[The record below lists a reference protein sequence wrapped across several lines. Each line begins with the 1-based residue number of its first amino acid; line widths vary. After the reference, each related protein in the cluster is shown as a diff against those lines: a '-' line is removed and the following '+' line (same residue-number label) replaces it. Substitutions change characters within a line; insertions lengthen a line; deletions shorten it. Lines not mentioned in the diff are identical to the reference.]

1 MAQGDFFSDLSNA
14 ADKLNQ
20 AAKDGVINN
29 STQEQQMERM
39 LEMYEAINA
48 KKEAG
53 FKWDLKSETIG
64 ANIRRWGKGMVDDA
78 NNLKKAKKG
87 LKIQQEGINKLNDL
101 ELKLIKEGK
110 KETAELVKKKKE
122 QAVLEKEISQ
132 VNLNVAKSASSK
144 LGSVMAG
151 FSNFGKSAIN
161 LFSPLS
167 GIFSFI
173 LGTVFSI
180 GKSLFNILL
189 PIEKAWKMF
198 LEMQK
203 AIGGLSADIG
213 LTNKEY
219 MGLLSRM
226 PMLYSDIAGYGGKI
240 EDIATIIGTFSKN
253 TGKNR
258 LFSNEEIEGIVKL
271 GYSTGLGVDGVTEM
285 VSEFDNLGYSLAKT
299 MKTAD
304 KGRKVA
310 AKFSINQTQL
320 LKTTTDVVKNLT
332 GTAFGRSVEDLTK
345 LSAKAQSLR
354 FNLAESVSSFK
365 DAFFSPEKA
374 VEAAAKIQVLGG
386 EMAQQFGDFGSLMY
400 GSMNDA
406 DGMSERLMDSV
417 KNLAV
422 KNKNGEFIIPP
433 AQRQILKE
441 QMEALGQNYAEVT
454 KAGIEQARTAD
465 KLMELSRTSG
475 SLTNF
480 NDDDQQALAN
490 LMTLGKNGYE
500 IKMPNGISKLVSTIT
515 SEDQLKNILSARQA
529 NENAAQERL
538 NLSERFSIVLDRF
551 AIGLTPLFTKLNEF
565 LADTGTLQKIEDL
578 GRAISTQ
585 MIPFIEGIFAPGG
598 TVDTGLRFFLNDFD
612 KFLVDAKKMM
622 DGEGDFFTKIK
633 GVFTTMVKFVVDT
646 ILPYVQYI
654 FGNILTAMK
663 DIPAIGPAMNTAGQ
677 QLIAKS
683 FQVGKDAEG
692 KPTYNKG
699 TVGMAGGSTEANK
712 LIDVAKKNL
721 TESESSNNF
730 FTRAGSSIL
739 NLLEGTANSI
749 VAGGGE
755 YMNAVHGTA
764 FDTEGAQSA
773 ARIALEL
780 SGAQIV
786 DAFGGAFSKGLDK
799 NSFEMAA
806 RDRMRVDEGYNA
818 SADDHLKHIGVQDAM
833 LYSDGRLIKGSKG
846 DAIAFIDEMAYGKA
860 HNQSSNNNS
869 STTMTVNVS
878 GTIEHDTPNGTKNI
892 TAKQLYDSDPQMFNQ
907 FIKSTMAKGDYGS
920 GNYIVDF
927 GVTPVNDIG

>member
-14 ADKLNQ
+14 ADKLNK
-20 AAKDGVINN
+20 AVKDGVINN
-29 STQEQQMERM
+29 ATQEQQMERM

-122 QAVLEKEISQ
+122 QAVLEKEISE
-132 VNLNVAKSASSK
+132 VNFNVAKSASSK

-173 LGTVFSI
+173 LGTAFSI

-203 AIGGLSADIG
+203 AVGGLSADIG

-219 MGLLSRM
+219 MSLLGRM

-500 IKMPNGISKLVSTIT
+500 IKMPNGVSKLVSTIT

-565 LADTGTLQKIEDL
+565 LQDEGTLKKIEDL

-585 MIPFIEGIFAPGG
+585 MIPFIEGIFTPGG
-598 TVDTGLRFFLNDFD
+598 TVDKGLHFFLHEFNG
-612 KFLVDAKKMM
+612 FLVEAKKMM
-622 DGEGDFFTKIK
+622 NGEGDFFTKIK
-633 GVFTTMVKFVVDT
+633 NVFSSMVGFVTST

-654 FGNILTAMK
+654 FGNIFKAMK
-663 DIPAIGPAMNTAGQ
+663 DIPIIGKSLGRTGEEMVS
-677 QLIAKS
+677 KS
-683 FQVGKDAEG
+683 FVQNGKRNEG
-692 KPTYNKG
+692 TIA
-699 TVGMAGGSTEANK
+699 MAGGDNKVEAQMLRGNK
-712 LIDVAKKNL
+712 ARAENNDTGSGTYASATLIGA
-721 TESESSNNF
+721 
-730 FTRAGSSIL
+730 
-739 NLLEGTANSI
+739 
-749 VAGGGE
+749 AGGAAIGS
-755 YMNAVHGTA
+755 VVPVIGTLIGGVVGGLGG
-764 FDTEGAQSA
+764 FLSA
-773 ARIALEL
+773 GIKDIFYDDDQYKEHYKLPPPPKK
-780 SGAQIV
+780 V
-786 DAFGGAFSKGLDK
+786 D
-799 NSFEMAA
+799 
-806 RDRMRVDEGYNA
+806 
-818 SADDHLKHIGVQDAM
+818 DAM
-833 LYSDGRLIKGSKG
+833 LYANGGFIQGGKG
-846 DAIAFIDEMAYGKA
+846 DAVAFIDEMAYSKA
-860 HNQSSNNNS
+860 YQTSSNNSGS
-869 STTMTVNVS
+869 SSTMTVNVS